1 MDLNKYVASMKE
13 LLLASQENAR
23 SKEHQV
29 IEPEHLLEAMLNSK
43 LCCGILDRIGA
54 DPSKMLQKVEIE
66 LVKYPRVTRAK
77 CYLGNRILKI
87 TSAAEAVA
95 LRFGSKQVH
104 EGHLLIAFA
113 DPEVSDGGA
122 GRILREFGGDK
133 TKLEKVLRYAKGK
146 VANKKRTPIISTG
159 NKTSKEQGDDGL
171 DTLDRYTVDLTEK
184 ARAKELGPIIGRTEE
199 IRRVIQILSR
209 STKNNPIL
217 IGRPGVGRTAVI
229 EGLATRIVNGDVPS
243 NLRDKRVLTLDLS
256 SLVAGA
262 SLRGQFEERIKEL
275 VNAIKG
281 SDGEIILFVDQI
293 HTLVGAG
300 GDGASDASNMLK
312 PPLARGEI
320 QVLGSTTPDEYRN
333 SIEKDKALE
342 RRFEPVKIEEP
353 DDESALRILRG
364 VKHKF
369 EVHHGVRVQDS
380 ALVAAIGLS
389 KRYIPD
395 KCLPEKAISLID
407 EAASKLKIEINSM
420 PTELDKLERD
430 ITHLRM
436 ECSTL
441 EGSKNKETVATRENM
456 LAKIGT
462 MEEEAQALR
471 SRWEKEV
478 ELIQSIRAAKE
489 ELSSV
494 QSELADAER
503 AGEVEEAADLK
514 YNAMRMLEQQI
525 VSRTSDLEQ
534 LHKDKGRLIKEEVGP
549 ADIAQV
555 IGDITG
561 IPVSSMME
569 EEKTKLLRMEETV
582 GKRVIG
588 QKESIQAIAKAVR
601 RSRAGLSDPNR
612 PVGSFF
618 FLGPSGVGKTE
629 LAKALASFL
638 FDDENSLVRLDM
650 SEFMEKHTVARLIGA
665 PPGYK
670 GSDDGGQ
677 LTEAIRAHP
686 YSVVLLD
693 EVEKAHPDIFNV
705 LLQILDDGR
714 LTDSQGRLVD
724 FKHTVIIMTSNVGS
738 HFLLESTLEH
748 GEVVDEAKELA
759 LAEMRKHFRPEFLG
773 RIDEII
779 TFHGLTKENLE
790 RIADIQLN
798 KLRKM
803 LAMHHLSLDFTDKA
817 KSFLVDAGYQPA
829 YGARP
834 LRRAIQRLIQDPLST
849 RILED
854 AFSEDDTVLVQLEND
869 ELQFVKKSR
878 QQ

>member
-1 MDLNKYVASMKE
+1 
-13 LLLASQENAR
+13 
-23 SKEHQV
+23 
-29 IEPEHLLEAMLNSK
+29 
-43 LCCGILDRIGA
+43 
-54 DPSKMLQKVEIE
+54 
-66 LVKYPRVTRAK
+66 
-77 CYLGNRILKI
+77 
-87 TSAAEAVA
+87 
-95 LRFGSKQVH
+95 
-104 EGHLLIAFA
+104 
-113 DPEVSDGGA
+113 
-122 GRILREFGGDK
+122 
-133 TKLEKVLRYAKGK
+133 
-146 VANKKRTPIISTG
+146 
-159 NKTSKEQGDDGL
+159 
-171 DTLDRYTVDLTEK
+171 
-184 ARAKELGPIIGRTEE
+184 
-199 IRRVIQILSR
+199 
-209 STKNNPIL
+209 
-217 IGRPGVGRTAVI
+217 
-229 EGLATRIVNGDVPS
+229 
-243 NLRDKRVLTLDLS
+243 
-256 SLVAGA
+256 
-262 SLRGQFEERIKEL
+262 
-275 VNAIKG
+275 
-281 SDGEIILFVDQI
+281 
-293 HTLVGAG
+293 
-300 GDGASDASNMLK
+300 
-312 PPLARGEI
+312 
-320 QVLGSTTPDEYRN
+320 
-333 SIEKDKALE
+333 
-342 RRFEPVKIEEP
+342 
-353 DDESALRILRG
+353 
-364 VKHKF
+364 
-369 EVHHGVRVQDS
+369 
-380 ALVAAIGLS
+380 
-389 KRYIPD
+389 
-395 KCLPEKAISLID
+395 
-407 EAASKLKIEINSM
+407 
-420 PTELDKLERD
+420 
-430 ITHLRM
+430 
-436 ECSTL
+436 
-441 EGSKNKETVATRENM
+441 
-456 LAKIGT
+456 
-462 MEEEAQALR
+462 
-471 SRWEKEV
+471 
-478 ELIQSIRAAKE
+478 
-489 ELSSV
+489 
-494 QSELADAER
+494 
-503 AGEVEEAADLK
+503 
-514 YNAMRMLEQQI
+514 
-525 VSRTSDLEQ
+525 
-534 LHKDKGRLIKEEVGP
+534 
-549 ADIAQV
+549 
-555 IGDITG
+555 
-561 IPVSSMME
+561 
-569 EEKTKLLRMEETV
+569 MEETV